1 MIKKIGIGNQIHS
14 AIRKQAT
21 HVLLQLLA
29 IHKRIVNLFHKFPFF
44 VGQSIRIG
52 RIYGR
57 EVCVTQGIFFAFVH
71 KDSTLKIDLLQQ
83 LPVTHP
89 ELRTTVYYFSFQLK
103 LDDRNRLVH
112 LGDQTQSLLIV
123 IGVGKIHLRHKD
135 GTRIIGISIHGKSCQ
150 RKQINSI
157 TVFKST
163 QIAVAHGH
171 TDHVGYTTVIAGS
184 GSHPQDIVVAP
195 LNVEV
200 VVIAQSI
207 HDDVRS
213 GTTVVYI
220 THNMK
225 RINSQ
230 TLNQITHGYNK
241 VIRPLGRDYGADD
254 DIDIC
259 VLIRLD
265 RRFVQ

>member
-21 HVLLQLLA
+21 HVLLQLLT

-52 RIYGR
+52 RVYGR
-57 EVCVTQGIFFAFVH
+57 EVCVTQGIFFAFIH
-71 KDSTLKIDLLQQ
+71 KNSTLKIDLLQQ
-83 LPVTHP
+83 LAVTHP
-89 ELRTTVYYFSFQLK
+89 EFRTTVYYFSFQLK

-135 GTRIIGISIHGKSCQ
+135 GTRIIGISIHGESCQ

-171 TDHVGYTTVIAGS
+171 TDHVGYATVIAGS
-184 GSHPQDIVVAP
+184 GAHPQNIVIAP
-195 LNVEV
+195 LNIEIMI
-200 VVIAQSI
+200 IAQGI
-207 HDDVRS
+207 HNDMRSRSAIVDVA
-213 GTTVVYI
+213 YD
-220 THNMK
+220 MK
-225 RINSQ
+225 
-230 TLNQITHGYNK
+230 
-241 VIRPLGRDYGADD
+241 
-254 DIDIC
+254 
-259 VLIRLD
+259 
-265 RRFVQ
+265 